1 LTEKRGSLTISLD
14 FELYWGMRDIV
25 TLEAY
30 GEHLLGVWEAVPRML
45 DLFETYGI
53 HATWA
58 TVGFLWHEDFAS
70 LQKAFPERLPE
81 YEDEALS
88 PYAYLDRSRRL
99 QSRNHTGSGESD
111 GAEASDSREENDGEE
126 KMFNQ
131 MHFAKGLIEKI
142 KATPHQEIA
151 THTYSHYYTRE
162 PRIVPEAFAS
172 DLAQAC
178 KVAAEDGV
186 QLHSLVFPRNQI
198 DRSSLEAV
206 KNAGLKVYRGNP
218 DHWAYREGE
227 TDKTLL
233 QRLYRF
239 ADIYVNLSGTHTTL
253 PQKREEGLMETKSSM
268 FLRPY
273 SKKFTPLEVL
283 KRRRL
288 TQAMTEAAE
297 KGENFHLW
305 WHPHNFGVNLEENMA
320 NLAYILDHYREL
332 NEKYGML
339 SLTMQELGEAYV

>member
-1 LTEKRGSLTISLD
+1 LTEERGSFTISLD
-14 FELYWGMRDIV
+14 FELYWGMRDVV
-25 TLEAY
+25 TLETY
-30 GEHLLGVWEAVPRML
+30 GEHLLGVWEAVPKML
-45 DLFETYGI
+45 ALFETYGI

-88 PYAYLDRSRRL
+88 PYAYLAGNRRL
-99 QSRNHTGSGESD
+99 QSRNHADSGKPG
-111 GAEASDSREENDGEE
+111 GAEASDSGEENGDEAE
-126 KMFNQ
+126 MFNQ
-131 MHFAKGLIEKI
+131 MHFAKGLIEHI
-142 KATPHQEIA
+142 KATPYQEIA

-162 PRIVPEAFAS
+162 PRIVPEAFAA

-178 KVAAEDGV
+178 MVAEEDGV

-198 DRSSLEAV
+198 DHSSLEV
-206 KNAGLKVYRGNP
+206 LRRAGLKVYRGNP

-227 TDKTLL
+227 TDKTFW

-239 ADIYVNLSGTHTTL
+239 VDIYVDLSGSHTTL
-253 PQKREEGLMETKSSM
+253 PKRKEEGVTEVKSSM

-273 SKKFTPLEVL
+273 SKKFALLEGL

-320 NLAYILDHYREL
+320 NLEILLQHYQRL
-332 NEKYGML
+332 NEQYGML
-339 SLTMQELGEAYV
+339 SLTMKELGEMYV